1 VIIGAIFVVCVVA
14 FRKGFIG
21 ELLAWQKRRGAGK

>member
-14 FRKGFIG
+14 FRRGFIG
-21 ELLAWQKRRGAGK
+21 ELRAWLLRRKGH